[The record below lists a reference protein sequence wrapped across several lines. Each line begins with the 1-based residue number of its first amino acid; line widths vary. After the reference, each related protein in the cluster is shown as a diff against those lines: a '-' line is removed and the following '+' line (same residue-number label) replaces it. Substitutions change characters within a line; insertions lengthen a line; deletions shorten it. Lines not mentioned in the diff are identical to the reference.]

1 MAASPDS
8 HFCSIIRHAY
18 SFANLFPS
26 NVKGLFISIDRI
38 LGAWV
43 HLVTP
48 QTLRVDALAG
58 LLGAVLV
65 LPQAIAF
72 ASLAGLP
79 PQYGIYTA
87 ILPCIIAA
95 LAGSSWHVMSGP
107 TNANSLALFAMLA
120 PLAAVGSPAYIGL
133 AMLVTILVGLIQ
145 LSVSLLRMGS
155 LANFIS
161 PATLMGFTS
170 GAALLIAVYAMRD
183 ALGIQPEGVQGAGPT
198 LMYLGTHLADTAPGA
213 VLVCGVTLAASI
225 AFKRWNKKLPFM
237 LLGLVI
243 GTLAAALI
251 NHAGDAA
258 SLGKVSVVGT
268 IPSLVPAFDLP
279 EFDWQ
284 DLPELL
290 SISLALSIIAL
301 GQSISIARALAARSG
316 QVIDPNREF
325 LGQGLSN
332 VVGGFFSCYLSC
344 GSLNRS
350 LPNLESGART
360 PLAAVFSALW
370 LILLVLVSAPL
381 LAYIPFAAIAG
392 LLLLVAWSLLD
403 TPRWLKLGRTHPVE
417 FGISLIT
424 MLATVTFRL
433 EYAILLGTLLS
444 IFAYLY
450 RTSRPSMRIMGFLSR
465 DPDRHLEP
473 IEDAPAD
480 KALTCPQ
487 IRMLRMEGTVYFGAA
502 AHVTQHLAALR
513 ETSNA
518 PAHLLVM
525 ARSMNFIDLP
535 GAEIWEDELKTR
547 RAMGGDLYF
556 HRPRPEVID
565 MWKRTGFD
573 LRIGADHLFMTKRDA
588 IADIFKRLDPEKCRR
603 CKARIFAECAS
614 IPTDL
619 AGQRAGEF
627 DPSNS

>member
-1 MAASPDS
+1 M
-8 HFCSIIRHAY
+8 
-18 SFANLFPS
+18 
-26 NVKGLFISIDRI
+26 KGLTISLDRI
-38 LGAWV
+38 LGSWV
-43 HLVTP
+43 RLVTP
-48 QTLRVDALAG
+48 QTLKADSLAG
-58 LLGAVLV
+58 LLGAILV

-120 PLAAVGSPAYIGL
+120 PLAVAGSPAYIGL
-133 AMLVTILVGLIQ
+133 AMLVTILVGMIQ
-145 LSVSLLRMGS
+145 LGVALLRMGS

-170 GAALLIAVYAMRD
+170 GAALLIAAYALKD
-183 ALGIQPEGVQGAGPT
+183 ALGIQPQDVQGAGPT
-198 LMYLGTHLADTAPGA
+198 LMYLGTHLSDASAGA
-213 VLVCGVTLAASI
+213 VLVCVVTLAVSI
-225 AFKRWNKKLPFM
+225 AIKRWNKKLPFM
-237 LLGLVI
+237 LIGLVM
-243 GTLAAALI
+243 GTLVAATI
-251 NHAGDAA
+251 NQAA
-258 SLGKVSVVGT
+258 VFVGMGKVSVVGT
-268 IPSLVPAFDLP
+268 IPSLIPTFELP
-279 EFDWQ
+279 GFEWQ
-284 DLPELL
+284 DLPELM

-301 GQSISIARALAARSG
+301 GQSISIARALASRSG

-381 LAYIPFAAIAG
+381 LAFIPFAAIAG

-403 TPRWLKLGRTHPVE
+403 TPRWLKLIHTHPVE

-450 RTSRPSMRIMGFLSR
+450 RTSRPSMRIMGFLSCN
-465 DPDRHLEP
+465 PDRHLEP
-473 IEDAPAD
+473 IEDAPAGQ
-480 KALTCPQ
+480 ALTCPQ
-487 IRMLRMEGTVYFGAA
+487 IRMIRMEGTVYFGAA

-513 ETSNA
+513 ETPDA

-556 HRPRPEVID
+556 HRPRPEVLE

-573 LRIGADHLFMTKRDA
+573 RRIGADHLFMTKKDA
-588 IADIFKRLDPEKCRR
+588 IADIFTRLDRETCRQCR
-603 CKARIFAECAS
+603 ARIFTECES
-614 IPTDL
+614 VECGSTRL
-619 AGQRAGEF
+619 A
-627 DPSNS
+627 

>member
-1 MAASPDS
+1 M
-8 HFCSIIRHAY
+8 
-18 SFANLFPS
+18 
-26 NVKGLFISIDRI
+26 KGLTISLDRI
-38 LGAWV
+38 LGSWV
-43 HLVTP
+43 RLVTP
-48 QTLRVDALAG
+48 QTLKADSLAG
-58 LLGAVLV
+58 LLGAILV

-120 PLAAVGSPAYIGL
+120 PLAVAGSPAYIGL
-133 AMLVTILVGLIQ
+133 AMLVTILVGMIQ
-145 LSVSLLRMGS
+145 LGVALLRMGS

-170 GAALLIAVYAMRD
+170 GAALLIAAYALKD
-183 ALGIQPEGVQGAGPT
+183 ALGIQPQDVQGAGPT
-198 LMYLGTHLADTAPGA
+198 LMYLGTHLSDSSAGA
-213 VLVCGVTLAASI
+213 VLVCVVTLAVSI
-225 AFKRWNKKLPFM
+225 AIKRWNKKLPFM
-237 LLGLVI
+237 LIGLVM
-243 GTLAAALI
+243 GTLVAATI
-251 NHAGDAA
+251 NQAA
-258 SLGKVSVVGT
+258 VFVGMGKVSVVGT
-268 IPSLVPAFDLP
+268 IPSLIPTFELP
-279 EFDWQ
+279 GFEWQ
-284 DLPELL
+284 DLPELM

-301 GQSISIARALAARSG
+301 GQSISIARALASRSG

-381 LAYIPFAAIAG
+381 LAFIPFAAIAG

-403 TPRWLKLGRTHPVE
+403 TPRWLKLIHTHPVE

-465 DPDRHLEP
+465 NPDRHLEP
-473 IEDAPAD
+473 IEDAPAGQ
-480 KALTCPQ
+480 ALTCPQ
-487 IRMLRMEGTVYFGAA
+487 IRMIRMEGTVYFGAA

-513 ETSNA
+513 ETPDA

-556 HRPRPEVID
+556 HRPRPEVLE

-573 LRIGADHLFMTKRDA
+573 RRIGADHLFMTKKDA
-588 IADIFKRLDPEKCRR
+588 IADIFTRLDRETCRQCR
-603 CKARIFAECAS
+603 ARIFTECES
-614 IPTDL
+614 VECGSTRL
-619 AGQRAGEF
+619 A
-627 DPSNS
+627 

>member
-1 MAASPDS
+1 M
-8 HFCSIIRHAY
+8 
-18 SFANLFPS
+18 
-26 NVKGLFISIDRI
+26 KGLTISLDRI
-38 LGAWV
+38 LGSWV
-43 HLVTP
+43 RLVTP
-48 QTLRVDALAG
+48 ETLKADSLAG
-58 LLGAVLV
+58 LLGAILV

-120 PLAAVGSPAYIGL
+120 PLAVAGSPAYIGL
-133 AMLVTILVGLIQ
+133 AMLVTILVGMIQ
-145 LSVSLLRMGS
+145 LGVALLRMGS

-170 GAALLIAVYAMRD
+170 GAALLIAAYALKD
-183 ALGIQPEGVQGAGPT
+183 ALGIQPQDVQGAGPT
-198 LMYLGTHLADTAPGA
+198 LVYLGTHLSDASAGA
-213 VLVCGVTLAASI
+213 VLVCVVTLAVSI
-225 AFKRWNKKLPFM
+225 AVKRWNKKLPFM
-237 LLGLVI
+237 LIGLVM
-243 GTLAAALI
+243 GTLLAAAI
-251 NHAGDAA
+251 NQAGVFVDW
-258 SLGKVSVVGT
+258 GKVSVVGA
-268 IPSLVPAFDLP
+268 IPSLIPAFELP
-279 EFDWQ
+279 GFEWQ
-284 DLPELL
+284 DLPELM

-301 GQSISIARALAARSG
+301 GQSISIARALASRSG

-350 LPNLESGART
+350 LPNLESGGRT

-381 LAYIPFAAIAG
+381 LAFIPFAAIAG

-473 IEDAPAD
+473 IEDAPASQ
-480 KALTCPQ
+480 ALTCPQ
-487 IRMLRMEGTVYFGAA
+487 IRMIRMEGTVYFGAA

-513 ETSNA
+513 ETPDA

-556 HRPRPEVID
+556 HRPRPEVLE

-573 LRIGADHLFMTKRDA
+573 QRIGADHLFMTKKDA
-588 IADIFKRLDPEKCRR
+588 ISHIFTRLDTETCRQCR
-603 CKARIFAECAS
+603 ARIFTECES
-614 IPTDL
+614 VECGSTRL
-619 AGQRAGEF
+619 A
-627 DPSNS
+627 

>member
-1 MAASPDS
+1 M
-8 HFCSIIRHAY
+8 
-18 SFANLFPS
+18 
-26 NVKGLFISIDRI
+26 KGLSISIHRI
-38 LGAWV
+38 LGSWV
-43 HLVTP
+43 RLVTP
-48 QTLRVDALAG
+48 QTLRADTLAG
-58 LLGAVLV
+58 LLGAILV

-120 PLAAVGSPAYIGL
+120 PLAVVGSPAYIGL

-145 LSVSLLRMGS
+145 LSVALLRMGS

-170 GAALLIAVYAMRD
+170 GAALLIAVYALKD
-183 ALGIQPEGVQGAGPT
+183 ALGIQPQGVQGAGPT
-198 LMYLGTHLADTAPGA
+198 LMYLGTHLTDAVPGA
-213 VLVCGVTLAASI
+213 ALVCLVTLAVSIAVKHWNKRLPFMLIGLIAGTLLAASI
-225 AFKRWNKKLPFM
+225 NQ
-237 LLGLVI
+237 VE
-243 GTLAAALI
+243 
-251 NHAGDAA
+251 NAG

-268 IPSLVPAFDLP
+268 IPSLLPAFDLP
-279 EFDWQ
+279 EFEWQ
-284 DLPELL
+284 DLPQLM
-290 SISLALSIIAL
+290 SIALALSIIAL
-301 GQSISIARALAARSG
+301 GQSISIARALASRSG

-325 LGQGLSN
+325 FGQGLSN

-360 PLAAVFSALW
+360 PLAAVFSAIWL
-370 LILLVLVSAPL
+370 LILVLLSAPM
-381 LAYIPFAAIAG
+381 LAYIPFAAISG

-403 TPRWLKLGRTHPVE
+403 TPRWAKMASTHRLE
-417 FGISLIT
+417 FGVSLIT

-473 IEDAPAD
+473 VDDTTPGT
-480 KALTCPQ
+480 ALTCPQ
-487 IRMLRMEGTVYFGAA
+487 IRMIRMEGSVYFGAA
-502 AHVTQHLAALR
+502 AHVTQHLIALR
-513 ETSNA
+513 DTPDA

-547 RAMGGDLYF
+547 RAIGGDLYF
-556 HRPRPEVID
+556 HRPRPEVTE

-573 LRIGADHLFMTKRDA
+573 QRIGADHLFMTKNEA
-588 IADIFKRLDPEKCRR
+588 IANIFTRLDPEKCRQCR
-603 CKARIFAECAS
+603 ARIFSECAS
-614 IPTDL
+614 IP
-619 AGQRAGEF
+619 EF
-627 DPSNS
+627 STNQDGT

>member
-1 MAASPDS
+1 M
-8 HFCSIIRHAY
+8 
-18 SFANLFPS
+18 
-26 NVKGLFISIDRI
+26 KGLTISLDRI
-38 LGAWV
+38 LGSWV
-43 HLVTP
+43 RLVTP
-48 QTLRVDALAG
+48 ETLKADSLAG
-58 LLGAVLV
+58 LLGAILV

-120 PLAAVGSPAYIGL
+120 PLAVAGSPAYIGL
-133 AMLVTILVGLIQ
+133 AMLVTILVGMIQ
-145 LSVSLLRMGS
+145 LGVALLRMGS

-170 GAALLIAVYAMRD
+170 GAALLIAAYALKD
-183 ALGIQPEGVQGAGPT
+183 ALGIQPQDVQGAGPT
-198 LMYLGTHLADTAPGA
+198 LVYLGTHLSDASAGA
-213 VLVCGVTLAASI
+213 VLVCVVTLAVSI
-225 AFKRWNKKLPFM
+225 AVKHWNKKLPFM
-237 LLGLVI
+237 LIGLVM
-243 GTLAAALI
+243 GTLVAAAI
-251 NHAGDAA
+251 NQAGVFVDR
-258 SLGKVSVVGT
+258 GKVSVVGA
-268 IPSLVPAFDLP
+268 IPSLIPTFELPA
-279 EFDWQ
+279 FDWQ
-284 DLPELL
+284 DLPELM

-301 GQSISIARALAARSG
+301 GQSISIARALASRSG

-403 TPRWLKLGRTHPVE
+403 TPRWLKLVRTHPVE

-473 IEDAPAD
+473 IEDAPPGE
-480 KALTCPQ
+480 ALTCPQ
-487 IRMLRMEGTVYFGAA
+487 IRMIRMEGTVYFGAA

-513 ETSNA
+513 ETPNA

-556 HRPRPEVID
+556 HRPRPEVLA
-565 MWKRTGFD
+565 MWRRTGFD
-573 LRIGADHLFMTKRDA
+573 QRMGTDHLFMTKKDA
-588 IADIFKRLDPEKCRR
+588 IAHIFTRLDAQTCRQ
-603 CKARIFAECAS
+603 CKARIFDECAS
-614 IPTDL
+614 VPCAQTQPD
-619 AGQRAGEF
+619 
-627 DPSNS
+627 

>member
-1 MAASPDS
+1 M
-8 HFCSIIRHAY
+8 
-18 SFANLFPS
+18 
-26 NVKGLFISIDRI
+26 KGLSISLDRI
-38 LGAWV
+38 LGPWV
-43 HLVTP
+43 RLVTP
-48 QTLRVDALAG
+48 KTLRADTFAG

-72 ASLAGLP
+72 ANLAGLP

-87 ILPCIIAA
+87 ILPCVIAA

-133 AMLVTILVGLIQ
+133 AMLVTILVGIIQ
-145 LSVSLLRMGS
+145 LIVSLLRMGS

-170 GAALLIAVYAMRD
+170 GAALLIAAYALKD
-183 ALGIQPEGVQGAGPT
+183 AIGIQPEGVQGAGPT
-198 LMYLGTHLADTAPGA
+198 LMYLGTHLPEASPSA
-213 VLVCGVTLAASI
+213 VLVCLTTLTVSI
-225 AFKRWNKKLPFM
+225 AVKRWNKKLPFM
-237 LLGLVI
+237 LIGLI
-243 GTLAAALI
+243 AGTLLAVGINQALDP
-251 NHAGDAA
+251 GM
-258 SLGKVSVVGT
+258 LGNVSMVGA

-279 EFDWQ
+279 EFEWQ
-284 DLPELL
+284 ELPQLM
-290 SISLALSIIAL
+290 SIALALSIIAL

-325 LGQGLSN
+325 FGQGLSN

-360 PLAAVFSALW
+360 PLAAVFSAIW
-370 LILLVLVSAPL
+370 LLLLVLLTAPI

-403 TPRWLKLGRTHPVE
+403 TPRWLRLSRTHPVE

-444 IFAYLY
+444 IFAYLH

-465 DPDRHLEP
+465 DPGRHLEP
-473 IEDAPAD
+473 IEDATPDA
-480 KALTCPQ
+480 ALTCPQ
-487 IRMLRMEGTVYFGAA
+487 VRMIRMEGSVYFGAA
-502 AHVTQHLAALR
+502 AHVTQHLTSLR
-513 ETSNA
+513 ETSDA

-535 GAEIWEDELKTR
+535 GAEIWEDELKAR

-556 HRPRPEVID
+556 HRPRPEVTE

-573 LRIGADHLFMTKRDA
+573 QRIGADHLFMTKNEA
-588 IADIFKRLDPEKCRR
+588 IANIFTRLDPEKCRQCR
-603 CKARIFAECAS
+603 ARIFSECAGV
-614 IPTDL
+614 PDFEPHQERT
-619 AGQRAGEF
+619 
-627 DPSNS
+627 

>member
-1 MAASPDS
+1 M
-8 HFCSIIRHAY
+8 
-18 SFANLFPS
+18 
-26 NVKGLFISIDRI
+26 KGLTISLDRI
-38 LGAWV
+38 LGSWV
-43 HLVTP
+43 RLVTP
-48 QTLRVDALAG
+48 ETLKADSLAG
-58 LLGAVLV
+58 LLGAILV

-120 PLAAVGSPAYIGL
+120 PLAVAGSPAYIGL
-133 AMLVTILVGLIQ
+133 AMLVTILVGMIQ
-145 LSVSLLRMGS
+145 LGVALLRMGS

-170 GAALLIAVYAMRD
+170 GAALLIAAYALKD
-183 ALGIQPEGVQGAGPT
+183 ALGIQPQDVQGAGPT
-198 LMYLGTHLADTAPGA
+198 LVYLGTHLSDASAGA
-213 VLVCGVTLAASI
+213 VLVCVVTLAVSI
-225 AFKRWNKKLPFM
+225 AVKHWNKKLPFM
-237 LLGLVI
+237 LIGLVM
-243 GTLAAALI
+243 GTLLAAAI
-251 NHAGDAA
+251 NQAGVFVDW
-258 SLGKVSVVGT
+258 GKVSVVGA
-268 IPSLVPAFDLP
+268 IPSLIPAFELP
-279 EFDWQ
+279 GFEWQ
-284 DLPELL
+284 DLPELM

-301 GQSISIARALAARSG
+301 GQSISIARALASRSG

-350 LPNLESGART
+350 LPNLESGGRT

-381 LAYIPFAAIAG
+381 LAFIPFAAIAG

-473 IEDAPAD
+473 IEDAPASQ
-480 KALTCPQ
+480 ALTCPQ
-487 IRMLRMEGTVYFGAA
+487 IRMIRMEGTVYFGAA

-513 ETSNA
+513 ETPDA

-556 HRPRPEVID
+556 HRPRPEVLE

-573 LRIGADHLFMTKRDA
+573 QRIGVDHLFMTKKDA
-588 IADIFKRLDPEKCRR
+588 ISHIFTRLDTETCRQ
-603 CKARIFAECAS
+603 CKARIFSECAS
-614 IPTDL
+614 V
-619 AGQRAGEF
+619 
-627 DPSNS
+627 PST